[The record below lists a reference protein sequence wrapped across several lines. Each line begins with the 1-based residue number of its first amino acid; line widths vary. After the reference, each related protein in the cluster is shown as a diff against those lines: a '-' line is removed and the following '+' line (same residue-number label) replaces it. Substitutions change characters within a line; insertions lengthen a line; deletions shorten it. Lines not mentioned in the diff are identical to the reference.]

1 MTVQTIPVAVHA
13 PARAEPGHERVPA
26 AGLDAQRHF
35 VAHGATIAIREDEE
49 EHDRCHDDLQHEE
62 ANQDDDENHGHH
74 IRGQAY
80 KDS

>member
-1 MTVQTIPVAVHA
+1 
-13 PARAEPGHERVPA
+13 
-26 AGLDAQRHF
+26 
-35 VAHGATIAIREDEE
+35 
-49 EHDRCHDDLQHEE
+49 LQHEE